1 MWRPPLQHRPG
12 KGYFFSS
19 HFINDGEA
27 RDTLLAGLDGAA
39 QGEPRLLRFSPGRR
53 ERAWSGNCVAIGL
66 ASGFLEPLESTSIHL
81 VQAAITDLVSLM
93 PRLGSTGID
102 PRLVDEFNR
111 LNDMKYERIRD
122 FLVLHYT
129 ANMRVCQPLWDYVL
143 SIPFPDSLVPQL
155 PLFPGRATLP
165 RHPYR

>member
-19 HFINDGEA
+19 QFINDGEA

-81 VQAAITDLVSLM
+81 IQAAVIDLINLM
-93 PRLGSTGID
+93 PRPGSTGID
-102 PRLVDEFNR
+102 PLLVYYINR
-111 LNDMKYERIRD
+111 LNESLYERIRD
-122 FLVLHYT
+122 FLILHYI
-129 ANMRVCQPLWDYVL
+129 ANRR
-143 SIPFPDSLVPQL
+143 
-155 PLFPGRATLP
+155 GRRP
-165 RHPYR
+165 P

>member
-1 MWRPPLQHRPG
+1 MWRPPLQHRTG
-12 KGYFFSS
+12 NGYIFSS
-19 HFINDGEA
+19 QFINDGEA

-81 VQAAITDLVSLM
+81 IQTPVSALINLM
-93 PRLGSTGID
+93 PRPGSTGID

-111 LNDMKYERIRD
+111 LNDMQDEPIRD
-122 FLVLHYT
+122 FLILHYI
-129 ANMRVCQPLWDYVL
+129 ANRRGGETPLGCL
-143 SIPFPDSLVPQL
+143 RSL
-155 PLFPGRATLP
+155 
-165 RHPYR
+165 